1 MNKGMAEIGYLHLSD
16 LHIGDKYQKGLISQA
31 KKILFDDIAHIISKI
46 KRVDV
51 VFFTGDFVQK
61 GNIDEFEL
69 LEEFLIDLWELF
81 KQYSQNPYLI
91 CVPGNHDLER
101 MNDQYN
107 PIQKVLSNW
116 INEKEMKDEY
126 FWSSPNAYIEFINE
140 RFKNYLT
147 WYQTTSIKK
156 AEDIHWGYIPGDH
169 YSTINIDG
177 INLGIVGLNSSFLQL
192 YAGDAKNKIGVYNK
206 QINFLFNEN
215 YLEWLGAQDFSI
227 LLTHHNSDW
236 YEKKSLND
244 FNQEIFCDSS
254 YIEHL
259 CGHMHEPSY
268 NSTSIN
274 GFPAKRCWVSPSLF
288 GLEYFKEQMC
298 RIHGYTAGV
307 YNIESNRITKT
318 VWPRISIQTKTG
330 ILKIIQN
337 DEFNLDKET
346 ASLKEVLR
354 DYQKH
359 SNLISSEETNDS
371 SITSVTKIGEKSGN
385 LFGNKTD
392 KNKHLARTIYKELNS
407 HFNIRSQERNRAIN
421 YLTSHKL
428 CWITTKF
435 GLGEDEF
442 IGSIVSQSNINL
454 ANCFLLNCEDI
465 TEIEDII
472 ELFPKVF
479 SLKVTEFFDVINEVD
494 RPLLVFDKLHES
506 IAQNPTNLKNF
517 IHTIF
522 DFCSVLKIIIVS
534 DSSPDK
540 RFFDSIELFPLDI
553 PAVKQYVEHSQE
565 VHTSFTFIEYE
576 KIHRISSG
584 IPFHL
589 DRIIEQLMFRPLSDI
604 SDMEFELLSD
614 YDTNNIIPVSVKN
627 TIDHLRS
634 NQDKQDNR
642 RFSLLAI
649 ISLLHNGETFG
660 RIKRF
665 DSAKPFYPDDIAYLL
680 RNKLIETMQVSS
692 IFENKQEDSE
702 LVKSIKVP
710 RTIRDYVSSLLTD
723 FDKKEIY
730 KMACNL
736 YLGDNWR
743 SSIKL
748 IPSKDIE
755 LDIIIYQNLQIS
767 IRFILLH
774 SIEENNELEV
784 TRMVGV
790 SLSLIEYFSE
800 RGAYKDAISLA
811 EETLLSIKNLT
822 YDGLETSKIYLTKS
836 LGENLRMSSFRNK
849 AVSILKS
856 ICDDESNNISKKERN
871 DIRLSIA
878 YAYKSDGNEEEAIKY
893 ADMIKKNE
901 TNKNSSIYLSAES
914 VIVHFIKDKSQKI
927 SRLNTIKIKAEKQG
941 HKTLKANIILELCR
955 LEKDETQLKQLD
967 KVIAES
973 RNDIYNKVRALV
985 LKSEI
990 VLKTK
995 RIEEITNNDL
1005 LSLNVAY
1012 SYTFYQRLKPLLNQ
1026 CHKLVWQYW
1035 DRQNQFDQL
1044 LNLFRYS
1051 SFVWRLCNATEEELE
1066 YVNKLQSNSEFIDWY
1081 ERNKNI
1087 INSAYYDQ
1095 RIFALYKIN
1104 SIN

>member
-1 MNKGMAEIGYLHLSD
+1 MAEIGYLHLSD
-16 LHIGDKYQKGLISQA
+16 LHIGDKYQKVLISQTKA
-31 KKILFDDIAHIISKI
+31 ILFDDINYIISKV

-61 GNIDEFEL
+61 GSLDEFEM
-69 LEEFLIDLWELF
+69 LEAFLQDLWLLF
-81 KQYSQNPYLI
+81 EHNNQNPYLI

-107 PIQKVLSNW
+107 PIQKVLLNW
-116 INEKEMKDEY
+116 VDETEMKEEY
-126 FWSSPNAYIEFINE
+126 FWNSSNAYIEFINE
-140 RFKNYLT
+140 RFKNYLS

-169 YSTINIDG
+169 YCTINIEG
-177 INLGIVGLNSSFLQL
+177 VKLGVVGLNSSFLHL
-192 YAGDAKNKIGVYNK
+192 CAGDVKNKIGVYNK
-206 QINFLFNEN
+206 QISFLFKEN
-215 YLEWLGAQDFSI
+215 YLEWLGKQDLSV

-236 YEKKSLND
+236 FEKKSLND
-244 FNQEIFCDSS
+244 FNQEIFCENS

-259 CGHMHEPSY
+259 CGHMHEPLY

-274 GFPAKRCWVSPSLF
+274 GFPAKKCWISPSLF
-288 GLEYFKEQMC
+288 GLEYFKEKEC
-298 RIHGYTAGV
+298 RIHGYTAGIYDV
-307 YNIESNRITKT
+307 ESDRIIKT
-318 VWPRISIQTKTG
+318 VWPRISIRTKTG
-330 ILKIIQN
+330 VLKIVQN

-354 DYQKH
+354 EHHKNF
-359 SNLISSEETNDS
+359 NLISFEETNES
-371 SITSVTKIGEKSGN
+371 SITSVAKIEEKSGN
-385 LFGNKTD
+385 LFGNKTNKD
-392 KNKHLARTIYKELNS
+392 KHLVRTIYKELDS
-407 HFNIRSQERNRAIN
+407 HFNIRAQERNRAIN

-442 IGSIVSQSNINL
+442 IGSILNQSNINL
-454 ANCFLLNCEDI
+454 ANCFLLNCEEVTD
-465 TEIEDII
+465 IEDII

-479 SLKVTEFFDVINEVD
+479 SLKITEFFDVINEVD
-494 RPLLVFDKLHES
+494 RPLLVFNKLHES
-506 IAQNPTNLKNF
+506 VAQSPTNLKDF
-517 IHTIF
+517 IHAIF
-522 DFCSVLKIIIVS
+522 DFCPLLKIIIIS
-534 DSSPDK
+534 DSAPDS

-553 PAVKQYVEHSQE
+553 PAVKQYIEHSRE
-565 VHTSFTFIEYE
+565 IHTSFTFIEYE

-584 IPFHL
+584 IPFYL
-589 DRIIEQLMFRPLSDI
+589 DRILEQLTFRPLSDI
-604 SDMEFELLSD
+604 SDMEFELSSD
-614 YDTNNIIPVSVKN
+614 YDTNDFLPMSVKN
-627 TIDHLRS
+627 IINQLRS

-665 DSAKPFYPDDIAYLL
+665 DSTKPFYPDDISYLL
-680 RNKLIETMQVSS
+680 RNKLIETIQVNS
-692 IFENKQEDSE
+692 IFKNKQEDSE
-702 LVKSIKVP
+702 LIKIIKVP
-710 RTIRDYVSSLLTD
+710 RTVRDYVSSLLTD
-723 FDKKEIY
+723 SDKNEIY

-736 YLGDNWR
+736 YLGYNWR

-748 IPSKDIE
+748 VPSKDIE

-767 IRFILLH
+767 IRFILLY
-774 SIEENNELEV
+774 SIENNNELEV
-784 TRMVGV
+784 IRMVGV

-822 YDGLETSKIYLTKS
+822 YEGLETTQIYLTKS
-836 LGENLRMSSFRNK
+836 LGENLRMSSFRTK

-856 ICDDESNNISKKERN
+856 ICDDESNNISKRERN

-878 YAYKSDGNEEEAIKY
+878 YAYESEGNEEEAIKY

-901 TNKNSSIYLSAES
+901 TNKNSCIYLSAES

-927 SRLNTIKIKAEKQG
+927 GRLNSLKMKAEKLG
-941 HKTLKANIILELCR
+941 YKTLKANIVLEMCK
-955 LEKDETQLKQLD
+955 LEKDESQLKQLD

-973 RNDIYNKVRALV
+973 RNDVYNKVRALV

-990 VLKTK
+990 ILRTK
-995 RIEEITNNDL
+995 KIEEITDSDL
-1005 LSLNVAY
+1005 LGLNVAY

-1026 CHKLVWQYW
+1026 CHKLVWKYW
-1035 DRQNQFDQL
+1035 EQQNQFDQL

-1066 YVNKLQSNSEFIDWY
+1066 YVNKLQSNPTFIDWY
-1081 ERNKNI
+1081 ENNKNS
-1087 INSAYYDQ
+1087 INSTYYDQ
-1095 RIFALYKIN
+1095 RIFALYKVSTN
-1104 SIN
+1104 